1 MRRNIGFKKRNY
13 YNTNS
18 LSTVDNQLVIPEEPS
33 SYIKAFEKTI
43 DALATS
49 AVDQLLTNEIILEK
63 VDIVDIEPTNKIV
76 DTEPDNKLE
85 QEFSLTD
92 DEYIAYVINKLNT
105 QSNTCNNQKHLMNNS
120 ETMNNPSY
128 STLMNS
134 LTTQPSTINQN
145 SIGQSDLD
153 IKNYI
158 IDIFK
163 ERNNLETQILNSSLF
178 DIEILKIINTVFNKK
193 LSSIQD

>member
-13 YNTNS
+13 YNTNP

-43 DALATS
+43 DALANS

-63 VDIVDIEPTNKIV
+63 SNIVDIEPDNIV
-76 DTEPDNKLE
+76 DIEPDNKIE
-85 QEFSLTD
+85 QEFLLTD

-105 QSNTCNNQKHLMNNS
+105 QPNTCNSQKPLMNNL
-120 ETMNNPSY
+120 ETMKTSSH
-128 STLMNS
+128 STLLNS
-134 LTTQPSTINQN
+134 LTTQSPTINQN

-163 ERNNLETQILNSSLF
+163 ERNNLETQILNSPLF
-178 DIEILKIINTVFNKK
+178 DIEILKAINTVFNKK